1 MTDNP
6 RAATQDEIE
15 KARAAAEAA
24 AAKLAKLQAAQ
35 DSKAAQEAAQ
45 RSERELVYARAFHAG
60 WRQRASDAYD
70 AAGNSTTAYDPET
83 MGFLEGLIRMNVKRE
98 NRRAVL
104 EAAQRAESIMGVPTS
119 QSNVPE
125 ARYYSPDIAA
135 HINQII
141 GTEVTRRNAEFRDA
155 LDAEREKFISGK
167 A

>member
-35 DSKAAQEAAQ
+35 DSKDAQEAAQ
-45 RSERELVYARAFHAG
+45 RAERELAYARAFHAG
-60 WRQRASDAYD
+60 WRQRADDSKAV
-70 AAGNSTTAYDPET
+70 AGTTSVSYDPET
-83 MGFLEGLIRMNVKRE
+83 MGFLEGLIRMGVGRE

-155 LDAEREKFISGK
+155 LDAEREKFISDE

>member
-35 DSKAAQEAAQ
+35 DEKTAQEAVQ
-45 RSERELVYARAFHAG
+45 RAERELEYARTFHAG
-60 WRQRASDAYD
+60 WQQRASDAV
-70 AAGNSTTAYDPET
+70 ATAGTSAVEYDPET
-83 MGFLEGLIRMNVKRE
+83 MGFLEGLIRMGVGRE

-104 EAAQRAESIMGVPTS
+104 EAGQRAESIMGIPTA
-119 QSNVPE
+119 QSTVPE
-125 ARYYSPDIAA
+125 ARFYSPDIVA

-141 GTEVTRRNAEFRDA
+141 GAEVTRRNAEFRDS
-155 LDAEREKFISGK
+155 LDTEREKFISGE

>member
-24 AAKLAKLQAAQ
+24 ASKLAKLQAAQ
-35 DSKAAQEAAQ
+35 DSEAAQEAA
-45 RSERELVYARAFHAG
+45 RRNEREIEYAKTFYAN
-60 WRQRASDAYD
+60 WRV
-70 AAGNSTTAYDPET
+70 AAESANDRVPVTNSTYDPRT
-83 MGFLEGLIRMNVKRE
+83 MGFLEGLIHLQLRSE

-104 EAAQRAESIMGVPTS
+104 DMASASAARSGVSTA

-125 ARYYSPDIAA
+125 ARYAPLNVVG
-135 HINQII
+135 HIEQII
-141 GTEVTRRNAEFRDA
+141 REEVTRRNLEFRNE
-155 LDAEREKFISGK
+155 LDAEREKFISGE